1 MPRIRPQVSLV
12 LDKDDTKGI
21 TTPGIVEGYE
31 WQADGKTRKRYQTLV
46 AYSAGTIA
54 RLKNPP
60 QAEE

>member
-54 RLKNPP
+54 WLKTPP
-60 QAEE
+60 QGGK

>member
-31 WQADGKTRKRYQTLV
+31 WQSGGKTRKRY
-46 AYSAGTIA
+46 
-54 RLKNPP
+54 
-60 QAEE
+60 